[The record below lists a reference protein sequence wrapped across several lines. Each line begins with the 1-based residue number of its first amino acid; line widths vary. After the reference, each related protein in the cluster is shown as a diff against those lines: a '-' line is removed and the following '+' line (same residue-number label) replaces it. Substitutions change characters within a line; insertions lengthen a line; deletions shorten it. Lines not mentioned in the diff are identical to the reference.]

1 MLSSFTSKL
10 VLWALKTA
18 RINGEDKTKVMAHLL
33 KNIGA
38 LPLTPAFTVDV
49 SGAIVLNGKTLD
61 MEQTIG
67 LRSSASALQQSSMEK
82 VLNEQMRFLAIQM
95 GVHHGLNPEMI
106 MFSKAALWVIQERE
120 KVIQQIAIEDN

>member
-1 MLSSFTSKL
+1 MFSSFTSKL
-10 VLWALKTA
+10 VLWALKTV
-18 RINGEDKTKVMAHLL
+18 RIHGEDKTRVMAHLL

-95 GVHHGLNPEMI
+95 GVHQGLNPEMI

-120 KVIQQIAIEDN
+120 KVIRQIAIEDN